1 MSDSEFPIVLRK
13 GEVSR
18 RVGLSVRQLE
28 RLEQAGRFPPRVL
41 LGSNSA
47 GWVESEVREWIAARI
62 ARRHA
67 GETRIP
73 REQNSPESA

>member
-1 MSDSEFPIVLRK
+1 MTNSEFPIILRK

-28 RLEQAGRFPPRVL
+28 RLEQAGRFPARVL

-47 GWVESEVREWIAARI
+47 GWLESEVRDWIAARI
-62 ARRHA
+62 AARRSQ
-67 GETRIP
+67 EP
-73 REQNSPESA
+73 RAAARESA